1 MRFLS
6 VKDVLRSAQVR
17 CSRRWDEDNLWN
29 HALKKRRKKKNC
41 WIVLSWTAIVALVIN
56 SFFYYADID

>member
-6 VKDVLRSAQVR
+6 VKDVLVSAQVR

-29 HALKKRRKKKNC
+29 HALKKRRKKKK
-41 WIVLSWTAIVALVIN
+41 TAGLC
-56 SFFYYADID
+56 YHGRLL